1 MSIKRNKA
9 FLYQSGKGVK
19 VLLLGFEEKMF
30 DVDSSLPF
38 QGLLENNMNFVS
50 EFQYEQV
57 DDLLLLLKPDILI
70 SKNDLKTRQK
80 SVKIVSGDD
89 NYKVIKIEHSLC
101 LACQAD
107 EKNLQKYYLC
117 GRIVKETIIKLAEEK
132 GIHISL
138 ISIRKTITD
147 ITGFFFFLHPQI
159 I

>member
-1 MSIKRNKA
+1 MCSNSNKNSNKNKA
-9 FLYQSGKGVK
+9 LLYQSGKGVK

-70 SKNDLKTRQK
+70 SKNDFKTQQE
-80 SVKIVSGDD
+80 SIEFVSGDD

-107 EKNLQKYYLC
+107 EKNLQKYYDLQ
-117 GRIVKETIIKLAEEK
+117 RYIEQI
-132 GIHISL
+132 
-138 ISIRKTITD
+138 KTIKCK
-147 ITGFFFFLHPQI
+147 LNVE
-159 I
+159 